1 MPPCSPGTGEAGGI
15 FPEVNEMVMSR
26 RVRREIREGSW
37 IRRVFEEGLALK
49 RELGEEAVFDLS
61 LGNPV
66 LEPPEAF
73 RQELKRLVASPL
85 PGMHRYMPNP
95 GYPDSRAA
103 VARQLSTET
112 GLPFT
117 HEHIVM
123 TVGAAGGLNVVL
135 KVLLN
140 RGDEVAVFV
149 PYFWEYR
156 FYISNHG
163 GKLREYPTDERF
175 YPDLEVLEARLS
187 PRTRAVIINS
197 PNNPTGAMY
206 PKELLRGLGQVL
218 QEKEA
223 QFGHPIFL
231 LSDDPYRKL
240 VFDGLECPSVFH
252 YHPHTMMVTSHSKDL
267 AIPGERIGYIAAHPG
282 CDGLEELANALG
294 HCNRTLGFVNAP
306 ALMQHVVAALQ
317 GLSVDPMEYQRRRD
331 FLYGH
336 LVEMGYSVV
345 KPQGAFYM
353 FPKTP
358 VKDDVAFCTE
368 LARHRVLTVPGRG
381 FGSPGYFRIAYCVE
395 EHTLEGS
402 LEGFRAAASRF
413 GLG

>member
-1 MPPCSPGTGEAGGI
+1 MLI
-15 FPEVNEMVMSR
+15 SR
-26 RVRREIREGSW
+26 RVQRELKEGSW

-73 RQELKRLVASPL
+73 RRELKRWVGSPL

-95 GYPDSRAA
+95 GYPDTRAA
-103 VARQLSTET
+103 VARQLSRET
-112 GLPFT
+112 GLPFAY
-117 HEHIVM
+117 EHIVM

-135 KVLLN
+135 KVILN

-156 FYISNHG
+156 FYVSNHG
-163 GKLREYPTDERF
+163 GALREFPSDERF
-175 YPDLEVLEARLS
+175 YPDLEALEARLS
-187 PRTRAVIINS
+187 PRIKAVIINS

-206 PKELLRGLGQVL
+206 PGELLRGLGQIL
-218 QEKEA
+218 QKKEA

-231 LSDDPYRKL
+231 VSDEPYRKL
-240 VFDGLECPSVFH
+240 VFDGLECPPVFH
-252 YHPHTMMVTSHSKDL
+252 NHPRTIMVTSHSKDL
-267 AIPGERIGYIAAHPG
+267 AIPGERIGYIAVNPICEG
-282 CDGLEELANALG
+282 MEQLAGALG

-306 ALMQHVVAALQ
+306 ALMQRVVAALQ
-317 GLSVDPMEYQRRRD
+317 GVSVDPMEYQKRRD

-336 LVEMGYSVV
+336 LVGMGYSVV

-353 FPKTP
+353 FPKAP
-358 VKDDVAFCTE
+358 VEDDVAFCAE

-381 FGSPGYFRIAYCVE
+381 FGSPGYFRLAYCVE
-395 EHTLEGS
+395 ERTLEGS
-402 LEGFRAAASRF
+402 LAGFRAAARRF

>member
-1 MPPCSPGTGEAGGI
+1 MLI
-15 FPEVNEMVMSR
+15 SR
-26 RVRREIREGSW
+26 RVQRELKDGSW
-37 IRRVFEEGLALK
+37 IRRVFEEGIALK
-49 RELGEEAVFDLS
+49 RELGDGAVFDLS

-66 LEPPEAF
+66 IEPPEAF
-73 RQELKRLVASPL
+73 RRELEKWAGSDL
-85 PGMHRYMPNP
+85 PGIHRYMPNP
-95 GYPDSRAA
+95 GYPDTRAA
-103 VARQLSTET
+103 VARQLSKET

-117 HEHIVM
+117 HEHVVM

-156 FYISNHG
+156 FYISNQG
-163 GKLREYPTDERF
+163 GVLREFPTDARF
-175 YPDLEVLEARLS
+175 YPDLEALEARLS
-187 PRTRAVIINS
+187 PRTKAVIINS

-206 PKELLRGLGQVL
+206 PEEVLRRLGEVL
-218 QEKEA
+218 RSAEA
-223 QFGHPIFL
+223 RFGHPIFL
-231 LSDDPYRKL
+231 VSDEPYRRI
-240 VFDGLECPSVFH
+240 VFDGLVCPQVFH
-252 YHPHTMMVTSHSKDL
+252 CHPRTIMVTSHSKDL
-267 AIPGERIGYIAAHPG
+267 AIPGERIGFIAVHPG
-282 CDGLEELANALG
+282 CDGADELVNALG

-317 GLSVDPMEYQRRRD
+317 GVSVDPMEYQRRRD

-336 LVEMGYSVV
+336 LVAMGYSVV

-353 FPKTP
+353 FPRTP
-358 VKDDVAFCTE
+358 IDDDVAFCAE

-395 EHTLEGS
+395 ECTLEGS
-402 LEGFRAAASRF
+402 LEGFRAAAKRF